1 MREEVVGQ
9 PTCHVPHPGDGWL
22 GADSTYCGAAVL
34 KAQSRRPKTSGSGSG
49 VRLGCTVCEWCYTR
63 KNEDTGHESANIS
76 RDIPQCWPMLLR
88 PVSWNPERTDPLRE
102 EHMPEAFGRSRCHPT
117 IRRASGDK
125 TSS

>member
-76 RDIPQCWPMLLR
+76 RDIPQCWPMSLETGVLTKKAR
-88 PVSWNPERTDPLRE
+88 STAPLPRQVLEPSSSANPPSVSAPGL
-102 EHMPEAFGRSRCHPT
+102 
-117 IRRASGDK
+117 
-125 TSS
+125 